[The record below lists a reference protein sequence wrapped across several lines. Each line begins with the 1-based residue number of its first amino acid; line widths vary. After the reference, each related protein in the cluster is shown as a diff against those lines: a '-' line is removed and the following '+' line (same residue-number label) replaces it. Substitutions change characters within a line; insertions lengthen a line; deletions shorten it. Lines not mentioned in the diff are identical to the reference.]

1 MTRFFAHLCLY
12 LQLIDIA
19 VSPLAIQIILEAY
32 LQVLE
37 ARRHYP
43 SQCPPP
49 RLASDEYVLLNR
61 VQASV
66 RSSPC
71 TPVLWAT
78 TPSNAMPSS

>member
-37 ARRHYP
+37 VRHYTY
-43 SQCPPP
+43 ST
-49 RLASDEYVLLNR
+49 RLTSDELH
-61 VQASV
+61 
-66 RSSPC
+66 
-71 TPVLWAT
+71 
-78 TPSNAMPSS
+78 